1 METSSLLT
9 SPAIAYIRLLS
20 TQLNELYRSMKI
32 ERQALAEWEES
43 QDISILGVLEL
54 FSSDIQGY
62 VEQMSRNVVRS
73 NPVATLHHLR
83 QLNVLEIDYF
93 APWYFSNLTR
103 YPQIRQY
110 IEQLDHLRLL
120 LIEQLNADLPIAG

>member
-9 SPAIAYIRLLS
+9 PTAIAYIRLLS

-32 ERQALAEWEES
+32 DRQTLAEWEEI
-43 QDISILGVLEL
+43 QDISILGILEL

-62 VEQMSRNVVRS
+62 VEQMSRNSVRS
-73 NPVATLHHLR
+73 NPVATLRHLR
-83 QLNVLEIDYF
+83 QLNVFEIDYF
-93 APWYFSNLTR
+93 AAWYFSTLPR
-103 YPQIRQY
+103 YPQIGQY

-120 LIEQLNADLPIAG
+120 LIEQLSADLPIAG

>member
-54 FSSDIQGY
+54 FSGDIQGY
-62 VEQMSRNVVRS
+62 VEQMNGSAVRS
-73 NPVATLHHLR
+73 NSIATLRHLR
-83 QLNVLEIDYF
+83 QLNVFEIDYF
-93 APWYFSNLTR
+93 ASWYFSNLTR

-120 LIEQLNADLPIAG
+120 LIEQLSADLPIAG